1 MNEKSPRGD
10 VVEERAWLALKA
22 HAIQQIR
29 LAREVL
35 QSERMPETDENILGV
50 AQILATNRVAEK
62 LR

>member
-10 VVEERAWLALKA
+10 VFDERAKLALKA
-22 HAIQQIR
+22 QAIQQIR

-35 QSERMPETDENILGV
+35 QNEGMPETDQNILGV